1 MKKYNS
7 IELLT
12 GFLIGTFAGA
22 VIELVLIV
30 LYNLLC
36 RWRGSDVF
44 VADWWMLIPLPLVFG
59 TSMARAIASFHL
71 EDY

>member
-12 GFLIGTFAGA
+12 GFLMGTFAGA
-22 VIELVLIV
+22 VIELILLV

-36 RWRGSDVF
+36 RWRGVSIYKV
-44 VADWWMLIPLPLVFG
+44 DWWMLIPLPLFFG
-59 TSMARAIASFHL
+59 ISMAKAIASLHL

>member
-1 MKKYNS
+1 MKKDNS

-12 GFLIGTFAGA
+12 GFLMGTIAGA
-22 VIELVLIV
+22 VIELILIV

-36 RWRGSDVF
+36 RWRDVSIYN
-44 VADWWMLIPLPLVFG
+44 VDRWMLIPLPLFFG
-59 TSMARAIASFHL
+59 ISMARAIASLHL